1 MSATE
6 ELRRLLDERG
16 VKYGTDDEDGCE
28 FTEWEGD
35 GYNWI
40 ADSRG
45 GLVFLSP
52 DRLITPA
59 QAVEATLGREP
70 DDAAMVKLHDQMNA
84 ALLEYE
90 RAQGIERRDG
100 DGRTV
105 IPFVAEMHR
114 LLEEAAL
121 RGHEECRMDKICDG
135 YLYFTSYWCRKCDG
149 RFAYRLIGDKHATPK
164 CCPICGAKVVT
175 E

>member
-1 MSATE
+1 MTATD
-6 ELRRLLDERG
+6 ELRALLDARG
-16 VKYGTDDEDGCE
+16 VEWKAPASYDGSTKYDTIVDDYWFHEH
-28 FTEWEGD
+28 
-35 GYNWI
+35 N
-40 ADSRG
+40 G
-45 GLVFLSP
+45 G
-52 DRLITPA
+52 ITVHGLAPA
-59 QAVEATLGREP
+59 QAIEATLGREP
-70 DDAAMVKLHDQMNA
+70 DNAAMVKLHDQMNA

-135 YLYFTSYWCRKCDG
+135 YLYFTSYWCRECDG

-164 CCPICGAKVVT
+164 CCPICGSKVVT